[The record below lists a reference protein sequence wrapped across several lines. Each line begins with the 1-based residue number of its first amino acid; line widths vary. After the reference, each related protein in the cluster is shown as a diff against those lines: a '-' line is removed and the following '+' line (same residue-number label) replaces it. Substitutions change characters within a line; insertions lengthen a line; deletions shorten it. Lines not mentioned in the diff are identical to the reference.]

1 MPPAQVTMQRQRS
14 APRGRSSMP
23 TMTVEPV
30 VVRAE
35 VNSK

>member
-1 MPPAQVTMQRQRS
+1 MPPIQVTMQRQSS
-14 APRGRSSMP
+14 APRGRASMP

-30 VVRAE
+30 VVSAE